1 MEGSCVKG
9 CITAVWLCWPLSFS
23 CLEVLPCGAMH
34 CFRVFSL
41 CLGWCCPGRVRPML
55 TTETGCRGRWV
66 SRCRG
71 WWCRLASRATT
82 RHRPHRRWCIPRIHR
97 RAITPRP
104 RRCITPRLATTRG
117 HPIRITVP
125 IHTTVGMVTAMGMAG
140 AMMTAVTVGTV
151 EVTTVVAEGA
161 DNRALVLMAG
171 SACA

>member
-41 CLGWCCPGRVRPML
+41 WPGLCCLVQVLPRRTV
-55 TTETGCRGRWV
+55 EVACRGRWV

-71 WWCRLASRATT
+71 WWCRRASRATT
-82 RHRPHRRWCIPRIHR
+82 RHRRWCIPRIHR

-140 AMMTAVTVGTV
+140 AMMTAVTVGI
-151 EVTTVVAEGA
+151 VVAITAVVEGA
-161 DNRALVLMAG
+161 HNHALVLVAR
-171 SACA
+171 SASA

>member
-1 MEGSCVKG
+1 M
-9 CITAVWLCWPLSFS
+9 AVWLCWPLSSFF
-23 CLEVLPCGAMH
+23 LEVLPCGAMH

-41 CLGWCCPGRVRPML
+41 WPGLCCLVQVLPRRTV
-55 TTETGCRGRWV
+55 EVACRGRWV

-71 WWCRLASRATT
+71 WWCRRASRAITHR
-82 RHRPHRRWCIPRIHR
+82 RHRRRWCIPLIHR
-97 RAITPRP
+97 RATTPRP
-104 RRCITPRLATTRG
+104 HRCTTPGLATTRG

>member
-1 MEGSCVKG
+1 
-9 CITAVWLCWPLSFS
+9 
-23 CLEVLPCGAMH
+23 MH
-34 CFRVFSL
+34 YFRVFSL
-41 CLGWCCPGRVRPML
+41 WPGLCCLVQVLPRRTV
-55 TTETGCRGRWV
+55 EVACRGRWV

-71 WWCRLASRATT
+71 WWCRRASRATT

-140 AMMTAVTVGTV
+140 AMMTAVTVGI
-151 EVTTVVAEGA
+151 VVAITAVVEGA
-161 DNRALVLMAG
+161 HNHALVLVAR
-171 SACA
+171 SASA